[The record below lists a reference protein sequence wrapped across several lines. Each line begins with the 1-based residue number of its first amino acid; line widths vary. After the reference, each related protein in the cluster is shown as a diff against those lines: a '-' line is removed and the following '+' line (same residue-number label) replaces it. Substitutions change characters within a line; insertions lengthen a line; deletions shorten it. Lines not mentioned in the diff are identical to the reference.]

1 MVSDQ
6 VPKMVTSTEEAEAET
21 ENFALDGSVDLRGR
35 PVLRAKT
42 GGIKA
47 CSFIV
52 GYEFCERLAFG
63 GIWAN
68 LVIYLTSKLH
78 EGTVSASRNV
88 TNWTGVMWIIPIF
101 GAYIADT
108 HWGRYWTFLVFAFV
122 YIVGIGLL
130 TLAVSL
136 TSLRP
141 PACPSGEGCEKAS
154 GLQIGIF
161 YLALYLLAVGA
172 GGTKPNISTF
182 GADQFDEFHPKEK
195 SHKNHFFN
203 WWMFTIFLGTLFGK
217 TFLIYI
223 EDNVSWGVSYGV
235 ITAALITSVI
245 IFLIGTPFYRH
256 KIRAGSPLK
265 RMAKVFMRVVTN
277 WKVKVPSDP
286 SKLYEVDSKEYVARG
301 RYPIAHTSVLRILD
315 KAAIKS
321 DENSASKVCTV
332 TEVEE
337 AKLLVGLLP
346 VWLASIIPSTM
357 ITQAGTLFV
366 KQAETLDRH
375 VGSSFQFPAASATA
389 FLTLSMLITTVVYD
403 RLLVPFL
410 RRYTGN
416 PKGITAL
423 QRMGAGILIQV
434 FVMIVAMVVEMKRL
448 DVIKE
453 HGLANQKKAT
463 VPRSI
468 FTLIPQFALMGMAD
482 ALVDIGKIDFFYD
495 QAPESMQSLGTSLYT
510 SSHGVGAFM
519 SSVLLTAVSNISA
532 RGGRKGWILN
542 NLNASHLDYYYAFLA
557 VLLFLNFMFFLFV
570 SYMYVYKREI
580 TDSLGKDSEKAIEI
594 LAVNIKCDV
603 DVMGT
608 QSKSK

>member
-1 MVSDQ
+1 
-6 VPKMVTSTEEAEAET
+6 MVTSNGDQKTVNSQAENEVDK
-21 ENFALDGSVDLRGR
+21 FALDGSVDLHGR
-35 PVLRAKT
+35 PVERAKT

-47 CSFIV
+47 CSYIV

-88 TNWTGVMWIIPIF
+88 TNWTGTMWIIPII

-122 YIVGIGLL
+122 YVVGMGLM

-154 GLQIGIF
+154 PLQIGVF
-161 YLALYLLAVGA
+161 YFALYLLAVGA

-223 EDNVSWGVSYGV
+223 EDNVSWGVSYGI
-235 ITAALITSVI
+235 ITAAIVISVI
-245 IFLIGTPFYRH
+245 IVLIGTPFYRH
-256 KIRAGSPLK
+256 KIRTGSPLK
-265 RMAKVFMRVVTN
+265 RMAKVFFRAATN
-277 WKVKVPSDP
+277 WKAKAPSDP
-286 SKLYEVDSKEYVARG
+286 SELYEVDSKEYVSKG
-301 RYPIAHTSVLRILD
+301 RYPISHTKTLRVMD

-321 DENSASKVCTV
+321 DAKDTSKVCTV

-337 AKLLVGLLP
+337 TKLMIGLLP
-346 VWLASIIPSTM
+346 VWVASIIPSTM

-366 KQAETLDRH
+366 KQAETLERH
-375 VGSSFQFPAASATA
+375 VGSSFEFPAASATA
-389 FLTLSMLITTVVYD
+389 FLTLSMLITTVIYD

-423 QRMGAGILIQV
+423 QRMGSGMLIQV
-434 FVMIVAMVVEMKRL
+434 IVMIVAMLVEFKRL
-448 DVIKE
+448 DVIKQ
-453 HGLANQKKAT
+453 HHLQDNKKAI

-482 ALVDIGKIDFFYD
+482 ALLDIGKIDFFYD
-495 QAPESMQSLGTSLYT
+495 QAPESMQSLGTSLFT
-510 SSHGVGAFM
+510 SSHGVGAFT
-519 SSVLLTAVSNISA
+519 SSLLLTAVSNISA
-532 RGGRKGWILN
+532 RGNRKGWILN

-557 VLLFLNFMFFLFV
+557 VLLFLNFLFFLFV
-570 SYMYVYKREI
+570 SHIYAYKREV
-580 TDSLGKDSEKAIEI
+580 TRALGDDSEKAIEI
-594 LAVNIKCDV
+594 LAVNIHKDV
-603 DVMGT
+603 DIC
-608 QSKSK
+608 